1 MSWLAVVLV
10 VVPVGL
16 LLYWLLVTTEGTYL
30 GAKVV
35 AMLYNGCAW
44 RYDAMKKFDPQF
56 EELFLTSPILSAL
69 KGQRAPL
76 VLDVA
81 TGTGRVPALLLSAP
95 AFDGHVFGLD
105 YAREM
110 LAVAAGKTANYRD
123 RVTFIWQNAMQLPF
137 PDASFDLVTCLE
149 ALEFMPRPKKALAEI
164 VRVLRP
170 GGMVLTTH
178 RRGWERKVM
187 PGRGW
192 SEDDFRTLLSTYGLQ
207 NVKLLPWQLD
217 YSLAW
222 GRVSGNS
229 AESIGLAGRRDDLLR
244 CPGCQGRP
252 LVRENSTL
260 CCPICDKLYII
271 AADGII
277 EMADSH
283 LARRRE

>member
-1 MSWLAVVLV
+1 
-10 VVPVGL
+10 
-16 LLYWLLVTTEGTYL
+16 
-30 GAKVV
+30 
-35 AMLYNGCAW
+35 
-44 RYDAMKKFDPQF
+44 
-56 EELFLTSPILSAL
+56 
-69 KGQRAPL
+69 
-76 VLDVA
+76 
-81 TGTGRVPALLLSAP
+81 
-95 AFDGHVFGLD
+95 
-105 YAREM
+105 
-110 LAVAAGKTANYRD
+110 
-123 RVTFIWQNAMQLPF
+123 
-137 PDASFDLVTCLE
+137 
-149 ALEFMPRPKKALAEI
+149 MPRPKKALAEI

-222 GRVSGNS
+222 GWVSGNS
-229 AESIGLAGRRDDLLR
+229 AESIGLAGRRDDLFR
-244 CPGCQGRP
+244 CPGCQRRP